1 MCGKS
6 DFNFQL
12 TSLISSRAPEGHMGL
27 HQSKIQT
34 EEEELQEL
42 WVGYSQWS
50 QGTSL
55 TVYVCV

>member
-12 TSLISSRAPEGHMGL
+12 TSLISSLAPEGHMGL

-42 WVGYSQWS
+42 WVGYSQ
-50 QGTSL
+50 
-55 TVYVCV
+55 